1 MSWENVHTTVR
12 YMIAEIKAHIKQ
24 NHIAPEEDDQ
34 KMNFHFPP
42 GADMQKL
49 GELAIDRSVEDR
61 IVAKVLEELNSKRSL
76 IVSLDQKELLQLVGD
91 ATAAS
96 MTAIAGAGGGKE
108 GHSSG
113 GEQQP

>member
-12 YMIAEIKAHIKQ
+12 FMISEIKEHIDQ
-24 NHIAPEEDDQ
+24 NNVGREENDH
-34 KMNFHFPP
+34 KMNFHLPD

-49 GELAIDRSVEDR
+49 KELEIDRSNEDR

-76 IVSLDQKELLQLVGD
+76 IVSLDQKDLLQVIGD

-96 MTAIAGAGGGKE
+96 MIAIAEAGDKKNSNP
-108 GHSSG
+108 HSG
-113 GEQQP
+113 N